1 MQTTAN
7 QTTIIIILVLMMFA
21 GIFFVIHNR
30 YGKGKNG
37 KQYNGKKAVTV
48 THTTATAAHNAHGH
62 GVVNVNATPS
72 AMVSQLFG
80 VSTLVKVLVALIL
93 FGILVF
99 AWLRYG
105 PPALSV
111 ETSKLSMYTA
121 DMFIWLGLL
130 VVLVVMLG
138 RAIYTGNMN
147 ILKRFAI
154 ILALIAIIRI
164 PTIIMVRNSLQDFI
178 AGNSHGMSWFR
189 QTTTNASY
197 GAAKQVPCD
206 VRLCLLVDS
215 KEWSAPIPSMQ
226 GIDWVRSE
234 VKGTILEI
242 RINGDNA
249 TIKRWGNEA
258 RGPHYKTSS
267 YIQVRCI
274 QGNGAI
280 AYFDTPKKIAELIA
294 SN

>member
-1 MQTTAN
+1 MQATAN

-21 GIFFVIHNR
+21 AIFFVIHNR

-37 KQYNGKKAVTV
+37 KQYSGKKAVTV
-48 THTTATAAHNAHGH
+48 TPTTATAAHAAHGH

-99 AWLRYG
+99 VWLRYG
-105 PPALSV
+105 SPALSV
-111 ETSKLSMYTA
+111 ETSKLSTYTA

-130 VVLVVMLG
+130 MVLVAMLG
-138 RAIYTGNMN
+138 WAIYTGNMN

-154 ILALIAIIRI
+154 GLALIAIIGI
-164 PTIIMVRNSLQDFI
+164 PTIIMMRNSLQDFI

-197 GAAKQVPCD
+197 GVAKQVPCD

-280 AYFDTPKKIAELIA
+280 AYFDTRKNIAELIA